1 METLSSS
8 FHLSFYLIR
17 ILYRAKALNFDEI
30 QFISLSIIFLVLSLR
45 TLSLALDPGDFLL
58 YFFYIFYSFTFN
70 KSVLNFDLV
79 FV

>member
-1 METLSSS
+1 METFSSS

-17 ILYRAKALNFDEI
+17 ILYTAKALNFDEI

-45 TLSLALDPGDFLL
+45 TLSLALDPRDFLL
-58 YFFYIFYSFTFN
+58 YFFYMFYSFTFN